1 MCQGQ
6 LVVLDQVHY
15 LTCLIRLAEYA
26 RNCATMDLY
35 QPAERSDE
43 KLTAGQLAVEKFA
56 IGQAVPRVEDPMLL
70 RGHGRYTDD
79 VSLPGQA
86 YAVMVRSRNGHGV
99 IRTINADAAR
109 KMPGVLAVYTA
120 ADLEGYGPLKCN
132 MPLKSRDGSP
142 LKKPW
147 RGALA
152 KDKVRYVG
160 DPVACVIAETVFA
173 AKDAAEAVEIDIDPL
188 TAVVTPGEAARE
200 GAPLLYDDVPGNVP
214 LDFHFGDTAAVD
226 ATFASAAHVT
236 RLNLLNSR
244 VVVNAMEPRAAVA
257 GYDGARFT
265 IHVSSQGVSGM
276 RAQIADCLGVEPKT
290 VHVLTGQVGGSF
302 GMKGV
307 LFPEYVCLLHGARA
321 LGRPVKWTDERS
333 GSFFSDS
340 HGRDQ
345 EFMGELALDKDG
357 NFLAVRFTGYAD
369 MGAFLSPMGPVPGT
383 LNIVKNVQS
392 MYRTPLIEVSSKCVF
407 TNTSQI
413 GPYRGA
419 GRPEGNYFMERL
431 IDAAAIE
438 MGIDRLAL
446 RRRNQIRRHD
456 LPYKTASEVT
466 YDSGD
471 FIALSKQAL
480 ELADAKG
487 FARRKRESARRGKLR
502 GLGIGNFLEVT
513 APPGKELADIA
524 FNADGTVTLTTGTLD
539 FGMGHATPFAQVL
552 SEKLGVPFD
561 KVTLVQGDS
570 DRIVMGGGSGGSKSL
585 MHSGTAII
593 EAAAKVVE
601 KGKEAAS
608 YVLEAAASDIEF
620 AHGRFVIAGTD
631 RSITVMELAR
641 TLREKSAKLPP
652 DAPQSLDVHHI
663 SNGPGAAT
671 FPNGCHVAEVE
682 VDPDTGVVEL
692 VKYTCVNDF
701 GTVVNPLIVA
711 GQLHGGVVQGVGQ
724 ALMEMTVYDS
734 DGQLLTGSFMDYA
747 MPRAADVPPFVLA
760 EHPVPAT
767 TNLLGAKGCGEA
779 GCAGSL
785 TSVMN
790 AVLDALA
797 ERGIRHLDMPLTPFR
812 IWQALRD
819 AGRDSASAS
828 PR

>member
-1 MCQGQ
+1 MNLHQSP
-6 LVVLDQVHY
+6 
-15 LTCLIRLAEYA
+15 E
-26 RNCATMDLY
+26 
-35 QPAERSDE
+35 QPAE
-43 KLTAGQLAVEKFA
+43 KLSTGQLAVEKFA
-56 IGQAVPRVEDPMLL
+56 VGQSVPRIEDPMLL

-86 YAVMVRSRNGHGV
+86 YAVMVRSRHGHGV
-99 IRTINADAAR
+99 IRAINTEAAR

-152 KDKVRYVG
+152 RDKVRYVG

-173 AKDAAEAVEIDIDPL
+173 AKDAAEAVEIDVDPL
-188 TAVVTPGEAARE
+188 AAVIGLEDAARA

-214 LDFHFGDTAAVD
+214 LDYHFGNTAAVD
-226 ATFASAAHVT
+226 AAFASAAHVT
-236 RLNLLNSR
+236 RLKLVNSR
-244 VVVNAMEPRAAVA
+244 LVVNAMEPRAAVA
-257 GYDGARFT
+257 AYDGSRFT
-265 IHVSSQGVSGM
+265 VYVASQGVTGM
-276 RAQIADCLGVEPKT
+276 RAQIADCLGVEPKA

-307 LFPEYVCLLHGARA
+307 LFPEYVCILHGART

-345 EFMGELALDKDG
+345 EFVGELALDKDG
-357 NFLAVRFTGYAD
+357 NFLAVRLAGFAD
-369 MGAFLSPMGPVPGT
+369 MGAFLSPMGPIPGT
-383 LNIVKNVQS
+383 LNIAKNVQS

-431 IDAAAIE
+431 IDTAAAEI
-438 MGIDRLAL
+438 GVDRVAL
-446 RRRNQIRRHD
+446 RRRNQIRRQD
-456 LPYKTASEVT
+456 LPYRTASEVT

-471 FIALSKQAL
+471 FTALTKQAF
-480 ELADAKG
+480 ELADGKG
-487 FARRKRESARRGKLR
+487 FARRKRESARRGRLR

-513 APPGKELADIA
+513 APPSKELADIA
-524 FNADGTVTLTTGTLD
+524 FNADGTVTLITGTLD
-539 FGMGHATPFAQVL
+539 FGMGHASPFAQVL
-552 SEKLGVPFD
+552 SEKLGIPFD
-561 KVTLVQGDS
+561 KISLVQGDS
-570 DRIVMGGGSGGSKSL
+570 DRLEMGGGSGGSKSL
-585 MHSGTAII
+585 MHSGTAIV
-593 EAAAKVVE
+593 EAAAKIIE
-601 KGKEAAS
+601 KGKDVAS
-608 YVLEAAASDIEF
+608 HMLEAAVSDIEF
-620 AHGRFVIAGTD
+620 AHGRFIIAGTD
-631 RSITVMELAR
+631 RSISVMELAK
-641 TLREKSAKLPP
+641 TLRERNAPLPA
-652 DAPQSLDVHHI
+652 DVPQSLDVHHI
-663 SNGPGAAT
+663 SDGPGAAT
-671 FPNGCHVAEVE
+671 FPNGCHIAEAE

-711 GQLHGGVVQGVGQ
+711 GQLHGGVVQGIGQ
-724 ALMEMTVYDS
+724 ALMEMTVYDG

-747 MPRAADVPPFVLA
+747 MPRAADVPDFELA
-760 EHPVPAT
+760 EHPVPAK
-767 TNLLGAKGCGEA
+767 TNPLGVKGCGEA

-797 ERGIRHLDMPLTPFR
+797 DRGIRHLDMPLTPFR
-812 IWQALRD
+812 IWQALQKANGGG
-819 AGRDSASAS
+819 AGHTAR
-828 PR
+828 

>member
-1 MCQGQ
+1 
-6 LVVLDQVHY
+6 
-15 LTCLIRLAEYA
+15 
-26 RNCATMDLY
+26 MDLY
-35 QPAERSDE
+35 QPAERSEDGLNAE
-43 KLTAGQLAVEKFA
+43 QLATEKFA
-56 IGQAVPRVEDPMLL
+56 VGQAVPRVEDPMLL

-86 YAVMVRSRNGHGV
+86 YATMVRSRNGHGV
-99 IRTINADAAR
+99 IRGINTDAAR
-109 KMPGVLAVYTA
+109 AMPGVLAVYTA
-120 ADLEGYGPLKCN
+120 ADFEGYGPLKCN

-147 RGALA
+147 RGILA

-160 DPVACVIAETVFA
+160 DPVACIIAETVFA

-188 TAVVTPGEAARE
+188 AAVVTPGQATRE
-200 GAPLLYDDVPGNVP
+200 GAPQLYDDVPGNVP
-214 LDFHFGDTAAVD
+214 LDFHFGDAAAV
-226 ATFASAAHVT
+226 AAAFGSAAHVT

-257 GYDGARFT
+257 SHDGARFT
-265 IHVSSQGVSGM
+265 IYVGSQGVSSM
-276 RAQIADCLGVEPKT
+276 RAQIADCLGVEPSA
-290 VHVLTGQVGGSF
+290 VRVLTGQVGGSF

-307 LFPEYVCLLHGARA
+307 LFPEYVCLLHAARA

-345 EFMGELALDKDG
+345 EFVGELALDKDG
-357 NFLAVRFTGYAD
+357 DFLAVRFTGYAD

-383 LNIVKNVQS
+383 LNIAKNVQS

-419 GRPEGNYFMERL
+419 GRPEGNYFVERL
-431 IDAAAIE
+431 IDAAAAE
-438 MGIDRLAL
+438 MGIDRLTL

-456 LPYKTASEVT
+456 LPYKTASQVT

-471 FIALSKQAL
+471 FIALTKQAL

-487 FARRKRESARRGKLR
+487 FARRKRESARRGKIR
-502 GLGIGNFLEVT
+502 GLGVGNFLEVT
-513 APPGKELADIA
+513 APPSKELADIA

-552 SEKLGVPFD
+552 TEKLGIPFE
-561 KVTLVQGDS
+561 KITLLQGDS
-570 DRIVMGGGSGGSKSL
+570 DRIEFGGGSGGSKSL

-593 EAAAKVVE
+593 EAAGKIVE

-620 AHGRFVIAGTD
+620 VRGRFVIAGTD
-631 RSITVMELAR
+631 RSITVIELAR
-641 TLREKSAKLPP
+641 TLREGNVTLPP
-652 DAPQSLDVHHI
+652 EAPQSLDVHHI
-663 SNGPGAAT
+663 SDGPGAAT

-682 VDPDTGVVEL
+682 VDPETGVVDL

-701 GTVVNPLIVA
+701 GVVVNPLIVA

-724 ALMEMTVYDS
+724 ALMEMTVYDD

-747 MPRAADVPPFVLA
+747 MPRAADVPLFVAA
-760 EHPVPAT
+760 ERAVPAT

-785 TSVMN
+785 TSVTN

-812 IWQALRD
+812 VWQALQNARPV
-819 AGRDSASAS
+819 GESVT
-828 PR
+828 PQ